1 MTDGVILDLTQVNPP
16 LKIKVRHD
24 RCTEIVERCSHR
36 DRDYGRYYP
45 PDSAAMAKTLKEQGT
60 IAFWLQHD
68 HDDWSFNEYRYDF
81 GPFTF
86 DKITMRAVK
95 HPDRTL
101 EVTFDGPL
109 GRTLTANTDMPQYDP
124 EGVLVALSWQRLK
137 AKLYLQGRLVETKD
151 ISRRTLH

>member
-1 MTDGVILDLTQVNPP
+1 MTDGVILD
-16 LKIKVRHD
+16 
-24 RCTEIVERCSHR
+24 
-36 DRDYGRYYP
+36 
-45 PDSAAMAKTLKEQGT
+45 LKEQGT

-86 DKITMRAVK
+86 GKITMRAVK

-101 EVTFDGPL
+101 ELTFDGPL
-109 GRTLTANTDMPQYDP
+109 GRTLTSKTDMPQYDS